1 MRTFLAFILPATRL
15 APVGMLFR
23 FRAGLTRVPMT
34 RHNTFDLAVAAVI
47 AVLLARGGPASAAII
62 DQQNGPGNTSFNGS
76 AGFNWEQGVTAGIT
90 GQLVGVDIWD
100 NSATSTTLTI
110 NRGAPGNRMLM
121 ISHRQ
126 SRRHPGRGRTW
137 TCRRQTSNS
146 RPVTSF
152 QSV

>member
-1 MRTFLAFILPATRL
+1 
-15 APVGMLFR
+15 
-23 FRAGLTRVPMT
+23 MT

-110 NRGAPGNRMLM
+110 NRGSPWQSDANDFSQTISTTPG
-121 ISHRQ
+121 
-126 SRRHPGRGRTW
+126 TW
-137 TCRRQTSNS
+137 THVDLSSANLQFTAGDQFSIGLIGLFPS
-146 RPVTSF
+146 SF
-152 QSV
+152 NGSSVVDQYSGGTRG